1 MSPVLQNQ
9 NQKRAGA
16 IVQKYAWQ
24 SENRKLPKTWLSEY
38 VLLKEMNCT

>member
-24 SENRKLPKTWLSEY
+24 SEKKKIAKNMA
-38 VLLKEMNCT
+38 V